1 MDGVYIG
8 LTLDPL
14 YLDGICLTSSSM
26 LNFTVNTVPNGM
38 LPADPTVSMVGSAP
52 VRLDSSARARDVD
65 ALSALAADSYVT
77 QQELNATTTLLQQAT
92 VDRTLCTL
100 QQLMLNVVLS
110 LSISL

>member
-14 YLDGICLTSSSM
+14 YLDGICSTSSSSM

-52 VRLDSSARARDVD
+52 VRLDTSARARDVD
-65 ALSALAADSYVT
+65 ALSPIAVASYVT
-77 QQELNATTTLLQQAT
+77 KQELNATATLLQQAL
-92 VDRTLCTL
+92 VC
-100 QQLMLNVVLS
+100 V
-110 LSISL
+110 